1 MLSLDEGPAVA
12 FSGVGLSVGCW
23 DMWTISVAWDDV
35 GSVLFSEDAVLDIAP
50 VSLFSPQPDMHIA
63 KATSMTASSKRL
75 LDKSITYGHLSAK
88 QAEYNKLIGIELLIY
103 LVYCITLYAK
113 SQPQNGG
120 LC

>member
-1 MLSLDEGPAVA
+1 MLSLDEEPAVA
-12 FSGVGLSVGCW
+12 FSGVGCW
-23 DMWTISVAWDDV
+23 DMQTISVAWDDV
-35 GSVLFSEDAVLDIAP
+35 GSVLFSEDAVLDVAP

-88 QAEYNKLIGIELLIY
+88 QAEYNKLIIGIELLIY
-103 LVYCITLYAK
+103 LVYCIILYAK
-113 SQPQNGG
+113 SQLQNGG